1 MSQRVYSACAEVLML
16 AVSFPQSPSMGSAAE
31 LRQRLQT
38 ALDAMVGKGRTAGIP
53 EQDLADVRYA
63 VVAFLDEQILKS
75 NWPGR
80 NEWMSQPL
88 QLVLFNQYTAG
99 EHFFNRLRAL
109 LGEGRTD
116 AIAAYQLCLALGFR
130 GQYGNGADPT
140 TLSGFAQS
148 ALQQVSRSLP
158 RSDKLGPNAVPADRA
173 QKVKSS
179 NAPLIAFAA
188 GGLFIALLV
197 LFGLERLVHGDV
209 QRALDTLPRTTP
221 VATPAPAPAP
231 AAEQAK

>member
-1 MSQRVYSACAEVLML
+1 MSQRVYAACAEVLML
-16 AVSFPQSPSMGSAAE
+16 AVRFPHAPSMGGAAE
-31 LRQRLQT
+31 LRERVQV
-38 ALDAMVGKGRTAGIP
+38 ALDTMDGNGRAAGIP
-53 EQDLADVRYA
+53 EPDLADMRYA

-109 LGEGRTD
+109 LGEGRVD

-130 GQYGNGADPT
+130 GQFGTGGDPAA
-140 TLSGFAQS
+140 LAGFAQA
-148 ALQQVSRSLP
+148 ALQQVSRVLP
-158 RSDKLGPNAVPADRA
+158 RTDKLGPHAVPADRA
-173 QKVKSS
+173 QQVRSS

-188 GGLFIALLV
+188 GGLLLALLV
-197 LFGLERLVHGDV
+197 MFGLERLVERDV
-209 QRALDTLPRTTP
+209 TKTLEAVPQGAL
-221 VATPAPAPAP
+221 AQPAG
-231 AAEQAK
+231 AASR

>member
-1 MSQRVYSACAEVLML
+1 MSQRVYTACAEVLML
-16 AVSFPQSPSMGSAAE
+16 AVSFPLAPSMVSAAD
-31 LRQRLQT
+31 LRQRLQV
-38 ALDAMVGKGRTAGIP
+38 ALDGMVGKGRAAGIQ
-53 EQDLADVRYA
+53 EQDLADMRYA

-99 EHFFNRLRAL
+99 EGFFNRLRGL
-109 LGEGRTD
+109 LGEGRAD

-130 GQYGNGADPT
+130 GQFGTGADPT
-140 TLSGFAQS
+140 SLAGFTQA

-158 RSDKLGPNAVPADRA
+158 RSEKLGPHAVPADRA
-173 QKVKSS
+173 AKIKTS

-188 GGLFIALLV
+188 GGLV
-197 LFGLERLVHGDV
+197 LAFGLLLALERVVHGDV
-209 QRALDTLPRTTP
+209 QKALDTLPQGALQRPASAP
-221 VATPAPAPAP
+221 VP
-231 AAEQAK
+231 